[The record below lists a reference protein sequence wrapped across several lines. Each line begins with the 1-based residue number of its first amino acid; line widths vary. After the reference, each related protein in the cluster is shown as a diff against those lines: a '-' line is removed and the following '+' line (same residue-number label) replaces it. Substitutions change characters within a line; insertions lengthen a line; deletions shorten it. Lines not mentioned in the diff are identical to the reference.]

1 MESLGKARDITR
13 LHRDAPMLEAAV
25 VTIGAFDGVHLGH
38 QALVRGAQESARK
51 RGLPLVV
58 WTFDP
63 PPKVFFGRATLLCTA
78 HEKVERIASLGVDH
92 LVLSRFDAA
101 FRARTAQSFM
111 ADLQAMNPAEVWVGD
126 DFRFGAMQA
135 GDVDL
140 LSRHFT
146 VRMLDPVNCEKGER
160 ISSSRIRNLWRAGQ
174 YELCRTLLGWTDQ
187 FIYPEY
193 EPAW

>member
-1 MESLGKARDITR
+1 MYHRSRSWKPSSHRGPPR
-13 LHRDAPMLEAAV
+13 LDGAV

-38 QALVRGAQESARK
+38 QALIRSACAAAGRRGVPA
-51 RGLPLVV
+51 VV

-78 HEKVERIASLGVDH
+78 HEKVERISVLRPDH
-92 LVLSRFDAA
+92 LILSHFDGA
-101 FRARTAQSFM
+101 FRARTAETFIE
-111 ADLQAMNPAEVWVGD
+111 DLHGMNPAEVWVGD

-140 LSRHFT
+140 LARHFN
-146 VRMLDPVNCEKGER
+146 VRMMEPVHCEKGER
-160 ISSSRIRNLWRAGQ
+160 VSSSRIRDLWRAGQ
-174 YELCRTLLGWTDQ
+174 YELCRTLLGWQDQ
-187 FIYPEY
+187 FIYNEY

>member
-1 MESLGKARDITR
+1 MQSSGTTFQPPV
-13 LHRDAPMLEAAV
+13 HREAPVLDGAV
-25 VTIGAFDGVHLGH
+25 ITIGAFDGVHLGH
-38 QALVRGAQESARK
+38 QALVRGAQASARR

-78 HEKVERIASLGVDH
+78 HEKVARIGALGVDH
-92 LVLSRFDAA
+92 VVLSHFDAA
-101 FRARTAQSFM
+101 FRARTAAEFI
-111 ADLQAMNPAEVWVGD
+111 AELNRMNPAEVWVGD

-140 LSRHFT
+140 LARHFP
-146 VRMLDPVNCEKGER
+146 VRMLDPVHCEKGER

-174 YELCRTLLGWTDQ
+174 YDLCRTLLGWQDQ
-187 FIYPEY
+187 FIHPEY
-193 EPAW
+193 ELAW